1 MTRTTSHSRGR
12 HEHGASR
19 RRPALTAAGVALLAI
34 LLAVAGTA
42 QQMTHNTHD
51 GLAARWDGE
60 GIAQLAV
67 DGAVLEGVTMALRL
81 VDPRTGEPSDTAR
94 FNLEARLESR
104 DDALWL
110 EGVVTAAGEE
120 ETVADLVV
128 RFSGLTIPTGTGDTD
143 LLLGRALLNKL
154 PIVSLRHAAD
164 GADRLAAAIPA
175 DRQLVYEFRNLAD
188 AQASELRLPF
198 GFSPDTRPELR
209 MRAPF
214 AVVLYRTEPR
224 WHFRSALA
232 GYYRLFPERFERREQ
247 RHGGWFFANETRNI
261 PNPQHYAYH
270 EQLSGSGPVEHDHE
284 RNMGT
289 FPYNET
295 GSQTIR
301 LRGPGLPKDYDDA
314 MRQMAELEEEET
326 PAGWTTVGA
335 VLDDETRRT
344 GNRSLRGRLE
354 GSGSA
359 YAQQFVVL
367 DEPIDEPVVVS
378 GWSRAQDVSASPTV
392 NDYSIYVDARGVD
405 GAWMFGQCAVF
416 SPGTHDWEHSEHV
429 IHPRAPLGELRVYA
443 MFRERSG
450 TAWFDDIRVYRQS
463 RPDENLLENGGF
475 EELGERLDIRY
486 VHDNAYTDEQGR
498 YRVFITDHYGSDV
511 RPTTPLSLLRF
522 ICNVDPE
529 WEAPEGRPTPAG
541 RATEFFDRLFAA
553 NPDLD
558 GAYIDGAGAWTC
570 WYINHRRDQF
580 RTVDTPLTYAPQSF
594 VVGAHGR
601 FTGYKWLRFLQER
614 YHPQGR
620 TILGNM
626 GPTTDAWPSYT
637 ALDIIG
643 IESSRFRDRALMGY
657 HRFGGYTKPV
667 LPMNFINLHNLDDRD
682 TAEEY
687 VLASAQWGHMPSTGR
702 MVREGYESYG
712 DVCHTYYPA
721 LIEMSVAGWEPVPLA
736 EGVRA
741 ERFDGGEA
749 VYFTIR
755 AEKEGR
761 AAESVVLDE
770 ALAGLDGEPVVMDAV
785 QLCPVDARS
794 TPHGL
799 VVPMTDGAE
808 ELTILRIS
816 SRDNA
821 LRWLLSRAAHHCEN
835 AAIVR
840 GHSENTDRLND
851 IAASLRELDPAGDDR
866 VSDLLERIE
875 AELDAVMAED
885 ESLER
890 LSISTE
896 LLDARR
902 AVAEWLL
909 YAGGAAL
916 RYEGALSA
924 PISTRAHVRPVLTPG
939 RSGAEVIATWALEGR
954 NILRLPAAQA
964 PETSADINAPLT
976 VERQMPGAMTVLAA
990 LSVPVPGGESITV
1003 IRPHNVHFTPV
1014 LRLSVADR
1022 VDEAAREAVYAV
1034 TVERLVEG
1042 IPLVVRPRAG
1052 DLDISPAEVALGPA
1066 DTTAEFR
1073 VPLKDEYTDVGDLTF
1088 TVLNAEGRLLDEGRA
1103 QFMHVPPPPDG
1114 DLALAERG
1122 VTVTTDSVYSQYSP
1136 DPIIDGVWQTAGLH
1150 WLRKAWASR
1159 DSAGEEGHWLEIQ
1172 FPDPTPVSEIWIYWN
1187 IEGGQV
1193 YTARNYDVQVWE
1205 NDAWRT
1211 VAEAR
1216 DTSPATVTRHEWPVV
1231 TTQRVRVH
1239 QHQGGGAAIRPHIMW
1254 VTEVCLYDR
1263 GTLN

>member
-1 MTRTTSHSRGR
+1 MTRTPPCPSHGISGP
-12 HEHGASR
+12 GGLCR
-19 RRPALTAAGVALLAI
+19 RVALAALGLVLPV
-34 LLAVAGTA
+34 LLSASAGMA
-42 QQMTHNTHD
+42 QNMTHTIPD
-51 GLAARWDGE
+51 GLAARWDDA

-67 DGAVLEGVTMALRL
+67 DGAVLEGVTVDLRL
-81 VDPRTGEPSDTAR
+81 VDPRTREPADATR
-94 FNLEARLESR
+94 FTLEARLESR
-104 DDALWL
+104 ENALWL
-110 EGVVTAAGEE
+110 EGAVIAAGDE
-120 ETVADLVV
+120 ETIADLVV

-143 LLLGRALLNKL
+143 LLLGRTLLNKL
-154 PIVSLRHAAD
+154 PLVSLRHVAD
-164 GADRLAAAIPA
+164 GTDRLAAAVPA
-175 DRQLVYEFRNLAD
+175 DRQVVYEFRNVPDTGAC
-188 AQASELRLPF
+188 ELRLPF
-198 GFSPDTRPELR
+198 GFSPDTGPELR

-214 AVVLYRTEPR
+214 SVVLYRTEPR

-232 GYYRLFPERFERREQ
+232 GYYRLFPEHFERRER

-261 PNPQHYAYH
+261 PNPQHYAFH
-270 EQLSGSGPVEHDHE
+270 EGSGPVEHDHE

-314 MRQMAELEEEET
+314 MRQMAELEQEET
-326 PAGWTTVGA
+326 PAGWTTAGA
-335 VLDDETRRT
+335 VLDGETRRT
-344 GNRSLRGRLE
+344 GDRALRGRLE
-354 GSGSA
+354 GRGNA
-359 YAQQFVVL
+359 YASQFIVL
-367 DEPIDEPVVVS
+367 EEPIDEPVVVS
-378 GWSRAQDVSASPTV
+378 GWSKASDVSESATV
-392 NDYSIYVDARGVD
+392 NNYSIYVDAQGVD

-429 IHPRAPLGELRVYA
+429 IQPRAPLRELRVYA

-463 RPDENLLENGGF
+463 RPDENLLDNGGF
-475 EELGERLDIRY
+475 ERLGERLDILY

-498 YRVFITDHYGSDV
+498 YRVFITDNYGSDV

-529 WEAPEGRPTPAG
+529 WTAPEGRPTPAG

-601 FTGYKWLRFLQER
+601 FTGYKWLRFLRER
-614 YHPQGR
+614 HHPQGR
-620 TILGNM
+620 TIFGNM
-626 GPTTDAWPSYT
+626 GPTMDAWTSYT

-643 IESSRFRDRALMGY
+643 IESARFRDRALMGY
-657 HRFGGYTKPV
+657 HRFGGYKKPV
-667 LPMNFINLHNLDDRD
+667 LPMNFINLHKLDDRD

-712 DVCHTYYPA
+712 DVSHTYYPA

-736 EGVRA
+736 DGVRA

-761 AAESVVLDE
+761 AAELIVLDE

-785 QLCPVDARS
+785 QLCPLDAES
-794 TPHGL
+794 TPRGL
-799 VVPMTDGAE
+799 VIPLADGAE

-840 GHSENTDRLND
+840 GRSENTDRLND
-851 IAASLRELDPAGDDR
+851 IAASLRQLDPAGDDR
-866 VSDLLERIE
+866 IGALTRRIS
-875 AELDAVMAED
+875 AELDKAMAED
-885 ESLER
+885 DSLER

-909 YAGGAAL
+909 YAGEATV
-916 RYEGALSA
+916 RYEGDLVTPVGTPARVRPLLSA
-924 PISTRAHVRPVLTPG
+924 G
-939 RSGAEVIATWALEGR
+939 RSGADMTALWSAEGR
-954 NILRLPAAQA
+954 NILRHAAAEA
-964 PETSADINAPLT
+964 PEIRPDLNEPLA
-976 VERQMPGAMTVLAA
+976 VERELPGAMTVLTAI
-990 LSVPVPGGESITV
+990 SVPVPGDHPITV
-1003 IRPHNVHFTPV
+1003 LRPRNVHFTPA

-1022 VDEAAREAVYAV
+1022 VDEAAGEAVYVV

-1042 IPLVVRPRAG
+1042 LPLVVRPRAG
-1052 DLDISPAEVALGPA
+1052 DLEISPAEVPLGPA

-1073 VPLKDEYTDVGDLTF
+1073 VPLKDEYTDVGALTF
-1088 TVLNAEGRLLDEGRA
+1088 TVLDGEGRLLDEGRA
-1103 QFMHVPPPPDG
+1103 QFMHVPPPPDA

-1122 VTVTTDSVYSQYSP
+1122 VTVTTDSVYSQYSAE
-1136 DPIIDGVWQTAGLH
+1136 PIIDGVWRATGLH
-1150 WLRKAWASR
+1150 WLKKAWASR
-1159 DSAGEEGHWLEIQ
+1159 DSAGDEGHWLEIQ
-1172 FPDPTPVSEIWIYWN
+1172 LPEPTPVSEAWIYWN

-1211 VAEAR
+1211 VAQAR
-1216 DTSPATVTRHEWPVV
+1216 DTAPATVTRHEWPVV
-1231 TTQRVRVH
+1231 TTDRVRVH